1 MLQDFNSWGR
11 AFHTEGPEKVKALSP
26 NPFRRV
32 RGTGMEKLLELLDL
46 SDREGV

>member
-1 MLQDFNSWGR
+1 MLQDFSSWGR

-26 NPFRRV
+26 NPFRCI
-32 RGTGMEKLLELLDL
+32 RGIEKLLELLDL